1 MNMQDFAANCGIF
14 CGDCDYR
21 ERMNCPG
28 CIQARGRPF
37 WGECRIA
44 ACCIGKGL
52 DHCGQCATFPCDDLK
67 SFAYDAEQ
75 GDDGQRIRNL
85 KAWNQQGFESWLR
98 SREVG

>member
-37 WGECRIA
+37 WG
-44 ACCIGKGL
+44 
-52 DHCGQCATFPCDDLK
+52 
-67 SFAYDAEQ
+67 
-75 GDDGQRIRNL
+75 
-85 KAWNQQGFESWLR
+85 
-98 SREVG
+98 VGGHT